1 MAIRTIVAIVV
12 TFIVWSALDLLLH
25 TVILADQYEATKELW
40 RTQEEMQG
48 LLWVYYVG
56 TGIISVCF
64 VLIYACL
71 VRNKCACSGLWYG
84 LLFGIAG
91 GAGMAYCSYP
101 FSETPYLMAQAW
113 FIGYAIE
120 GLIAGLIMALI
131 IGRCS
136 AAKAEEVAKTD

>member
-12 TFIVWSALDLLLH
+12 TFVVWAGMDYLLH
-25 TVILADQYEATKELW
+25 DVILAGQYEASRHLW
-40 RTQEEMQG
+40 RPGAEMKS
-48 LLWVYYVG
+48 LFWVYGVG
-56 TGIISVCF
+56 LAIMTTCF

-101 FSETPYLMAQAW
+101 FSETPYVMAQAW

-120 GLIAGLIMALI
+120 GLIAGLIVALI